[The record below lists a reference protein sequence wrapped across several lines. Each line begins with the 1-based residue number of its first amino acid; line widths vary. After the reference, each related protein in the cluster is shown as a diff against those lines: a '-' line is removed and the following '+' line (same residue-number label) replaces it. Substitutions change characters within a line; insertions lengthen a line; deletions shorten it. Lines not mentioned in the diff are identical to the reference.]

1 MLIRD
6 ARDIQAIDW
15 EKTDGMVPAIVQDA
29 LDGRVLMQGWMNPEA
44 LANSLDNRLV
54 TFWSRSR
61 QKLWTKGET
70 SGNSLRL
77 VSVHA
82 DCDNDC
88 LLVLADPQGPT
99 CHRETDTCFDGKR
112 PVRPQLAFIAA
123 LERLVAQRDRER
135 PEDSY
140 TTRLLEAGV
149 KRIAQKVGEEG
160 LETALAAVAED
171 REELTNEAADLL
183 YHLLVLWAAKGVA
196 PEDVWRALQSREGT
210 SGVAEKAARKK

>member
-6 ARDIQAIDW
+6 ARDIQAVDW
-15 EKTDGMVPAIVQDA
+15 EKTEGLVPAIVQDA
-29 LDGRVLMQGWMNPEA
+29 LDGRVLMQGWMNSEA
-44 LANSLDNRLV
+44 LANSLDHGLV

-70 SGNSLRL
+70 SGNRLRL
-77 VSVHA
+77 VAVHA

-88 LLVLADPQGPT
+88 LLVLAEPEGPT
-99 CHRETDTCFDGKR
+99 CHRETDTCFDTNK
-112 PVRPQLAFIAA
+112 PVRPQLAFISA
-123 LERLVAQRDRER
+123 LERLVAQRDSER

-160 LETALAAVAED
+160 LETALAAATGD

-183 YHLLVLWAAKGVA
+183 YHLLVLLRASGLSLA
-196 PEDVWRALQSREGT
+196 DVVKTLE
-210 SGVAEKAARKK
+210 ARHPTP

>member
-6 ARDIQAIDW
+6 ARDIQAVDW
-15 EKTDGMVPAIVQDA
+15 EKTDGLVPAIVQDA
-29 LDGRVLMQGWMNPEA
+29 FDGRVLMQGWMNPEA
-44 LANSLDNRLV
+44 LANSLDNGLV

-70 SGNSLRL
+70 SGNGLRL
-77 VSVHA
+77 VAVHA

-88 LLVLADPQGPT
+88 LLVLATPEGPT
-99 CHRETDTCFDGKR
+99 CHRETDTCFDTKR
-112 PVRPQLAFIAA
+112 PVRPQLAFISA
-123 LERLVAQRDRER
+123 LERLVAERDRER

-160 LETALAAVAED
+160 VETALAAATGD
-171 REELTNEAADLL
+171 RKELANEAADLL
-183 YHLLVLWAAKGVA
+183 YHLLVLLRASGLSLQ
-196 PEDVWRALQSREGT
+196 DVVQTLESRHG
-210 SGVAEKAARKK
+210 

>member
-15 EKTDGMVPAIVQDA
+15 EKTDGLVPAIVQDA

-44 LANSLDNRLV
+44 LANSLDNGLV

-77 VSVHA
+77 LAVHA

-88 LLVLADPQGPT
+88 LLVLALPEGPT
-99 CHRETDTCFDGKR
+99 CHRETDTCFDSR
-112 PVRPQLAFIAA
+112 QPVRPQLAFIAA
-123 LERLVAQRDRER
+123 LERLVAQRDAER
-135 PEDSY
+135 PDDSY
-140 TTRLLEAGV
+140 TTELFEAGV

-160 LETALAAVAED
+160 LETALAAVAGD
-171 REELTNEAADLL
+171 RDELTNEAADLL
-183 YHLLVLWAAKGVA
+183 YHLLVLLRASGLSLA
-196 PEDVWRALQSREGT
+196 DVVQTLESRHG
-210 SGVAEKAARKK
+210 